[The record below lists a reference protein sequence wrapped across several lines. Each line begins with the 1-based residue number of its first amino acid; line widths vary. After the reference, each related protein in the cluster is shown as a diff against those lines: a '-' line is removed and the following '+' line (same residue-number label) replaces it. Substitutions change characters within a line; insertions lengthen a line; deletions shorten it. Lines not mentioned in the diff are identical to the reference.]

1 MNKVRQ
7 KIMDKRGKVLNIY
20 VTASYPEI
28 DSTIA
33 IIKALEA
40 NGVDIIELGIPNSDP
55 LADGETIQHS
65 SEIALKNGFNLKLL
79 FEQLLSIKNEVTTPI
94 ILMAYYNQ
102 LLQYGMEKFLNSCQ
116 ASGIDTLILPDLP
129 MLVYEKEYKTL
140 FDDKG
145 ISISFLVTPNTTVE
159 RIRMADD
166 LSQSFIY
173 VVSQTSITGKT
184 SEFADSQIE
193 YFKRIKGMNLSN
205 PALIGFGIH
214 DKISFDLSCQYA
226 DGGIIGSAFIKHI
239 GNSTKESIDKD
250 VKDFISRFK

>member
-7 KIMDKRGKVLNIY
+7 KILYNRGKILNIY

-33 IIKALEA
+33 IIKALETS
-40 NGVDIIELGIPNSDP
+40 GVDIIELGIPNSDP

-79 FEQLLSIKNEVTTPI
+79 FEQLLSINNEVKTPI

-102 LLQYGMEKFLNSCQ
+102 LLQFGMEKFLVSCQ
-116 ASGIDTLILPDLP
+116 KTGIDTLILPDLP
-129 MLVYEKEYKTL
+129 MVVYEKEYKTL
-140 FDDKG
+140 FEEKG
-145 ISISFLVTPNTTVE
+145 ISISFLVTPNTSVE
-159 RIRMADD
+159 RIKKADE

-184 SEFADSQIE
+184 SEFTDGQID
-193 YFKRIKGMNLSN
+193 YFKRIQGMNLSN

-214 DKISFDLSCQYA
+214 NKISFDLARQYA

-239 GNSTKESIDKD
+239 ANSTKESIDKD
-250 VKDFISRFK
+250 VEDFILQFK